1 MTQDS
6 TDAIAPKS
14 KRLPHEFDLS
24 RPEELRELM
33 ENLAI
38 SISRIENQHET
49 QRGDDALQRQLYEK
63 SLGMLEERLV
73 RVENSVLFRFNRAV
87 GNLIKSRHRKL
98 VRMLQGSPI
107 HAALT
112 NVFSRRDQA
121 YRVWVQGHEVA
132 FPPFDVH
139 RELSRSW
146 KNRPRISLVMAT
158 HRPNLAWLEE
168 TINSIQGQSYEDWQL
183 CICDDASQDPLLE
196 KLLRDIELKD
206 PRIQVTLL
214 KTHAGIS
221 RALNAALEQA
231 SGDCCGFLK
240 QGDVLHCYCLHYAA
254 EAFLRTDVE
263 VVYTDED
270 RLDSSGRRMQPA
282 FKPDWSPDLL
292 TSCMYWG
299 RFTVARRQSLE
310 RACHGNGEWLRPRYE
325 GAQEYD
331 LALRLTDRP
340 TQVHHIP
347 YILYHSRPTF
357 ANGEEAQVARDNSIL
372 ALRDALDRRRIMGV
386 VEEGFVPNTFCI
398 RRSLNEP
405 PLASI
410 VVCSRN
416 VKLFE
421 FFVRQ
426 LAKRTAYERVELV
439 LVEHQSADAP
449 FKLDRIARIWKKP
462 FVHLSFS
469 GPFNFSMMCNRGA
482 QAATGD
488 VLAFVNDDVTP
499 LRRDWLHWMIGH
511 AERSNV
517 GVVGARLLYP
527 SGALQHAG
535 IALGMADVAGHPGRF
550 LYGSELFPWL
560 DVTRDVSA
568 VTAACFVI
576 RKAVFEE
583 LGGFDVQFPINYND
597 VDLCLRARDHGY
609 LIIYE
614 AGAVLRHREAVTR
627 SPRVHHHERC
637 LFLQRWHR
645 QLQHPDP
652 YLPAAFDRR
661 LEVIQLAR

>member
-1 MTQDS
+1 MKQDS
-6 TDAIAPKS
+6 DAIARKS
-14 KRLPHEFDLS
+14 RTLPDEFDLS
-24 RPEELRELM
+24 RLEELRELV

-38 SISRIENQHET
+38 SNNRLENQHEAERT
-49 QRGDDALQRQLYEK
+49 DNALQRQLYEK

-73 RVENSVLFRFNRAV
+73 RVENSVIFRFNRAV
-87 GNLIKSRHRKL
+87 GNFLKSRQRKL
-98 VRMLQGSPI
+98 ARTLQGSPLHKI
-107 HAALT
+107 LT
-112 NVFSRRDQA
+112 NVFSQRDKA
-121 YRVWVQGHEVA
+121 YRVWVQCHEVA
-132 FPPFDVH
+132 FPPFDRH
-139 RELSRSW
+139 REVSRGW
-146 KNRPRISLVMAT
+146 HPQTRISLVMAT

-168 TINSIQGQSYEDWQL
+168 TINSIKGQSYEEWQL
-183 CICDDASQDPLLE
+183 CVCDDASQDPALE
-196 KLLRDIELKD
+196 KVLRDIELKD
-206 PRIQVTLL
+206 QRVRVKLL
-214 KTHAGIS
+214 KTRVGTS
-221 RALNAALEQA
+221 RALNAALELVD
-231 SGDCCGFLK
+231 GECCAFLK
-240 QGDVLHCYCLHYAA
+240 QGDVLHSYCLHYAA
-254 EAFLRTDVE
+254 EAFTRADVE

-270 RLDSSGRRMQPA
+270 QLDSAGRRTQPA

-310 RACHGNGEWLRPRYE
+310 RACKGETEWLRPRYE
-325 GAQEYD
+325 GAHEYD

-340 TQVHHIP
+340 TQVYHIP
-347 YILYHSRPTF
+347 YILYHSRPF
-357 ANGEEAQVARDNSIL
+357 ANTEEAQAARDNSIL
-372 ALRDALDRRRIMGV
+372 ALRDALDRRRIAGV

-398 RRSLNEP
+398 RRTLNEP

-416 VKLFE
+416 AKLFE
-421 FFVRQ
+421 SFVRQ
-426 LAKRTAYERVELV
+426 LSKRTAYERVELI
-439 LVEHQSADAP
+439 LVEHQSDAP
-449 FKLDRIARIWKKP
+449 FNLDRIESIWKRP

-482 QAATGD
+482 HAGNGS
-488 VLAFVNDDVTP
+488 VLAFLNDDVAP
-499 LRRDWLHWMIGH
+499 LRRDWLHRMIGH

-550 LYGSELFPWL
+550 LYGCDLFPWL

-576 RKAVFEE
+576 RKHVFEE
-583 LGGFDVQFPINYND
+583 LGGFDLQFPINYND
-597 VDLCLRARDHGY
+597 VDLCLRARDKGY
-609 LIIYE
+609 MIIYE
-614 AGAVLRHREAVTR
+614 AGAVLQHREAVTR